1 MRKPLPLL
9 LTGLMLTGLAS
20 MTLAQTAPGPG
31 QGAANAIS
39 EAVQEGGN
47 PYRPP
52 SGGSTDPEEARRARC
67 EALKD
72 EFNATSKQRTYQ
84 SSGTAT
90 HNAQGRPIPKIER
103 DKSRKALQETYR
115 ANCT

>member
-1 MRKPLPLL
+1 MHKSLPLF
-9 LTGLMLTGLAS
+9 LTGLMVLGLAS
-20 MTLAQTAPGPG
+20 TALAQTAPG

-39 EAVQEGGN
+39 DAVQEGSN

-52 SGGSTDPEEARRARC
+52 SGGSTDPEEARRAKC

-72 EFNATSKQRTYQ
+72 EFNGTSKQRTYQ

-90 HNAQGRPIPKIER
+90 HNAQGRPVPKIER

>member
-1 MRKPLPLL
+1 MRKPLPLF
-9 LTGLMLTGLAS
+9 LTGLMVLGLAS
-20 MTLAQTAPGPG
+20 MAQAQTAPG

-39 EAVQEGGN
+39 DAVQEGSN

-52 SGGSTDPEEARRARC
+52 SGGSTDSEEAKRAKC
-67 EALKD
+67 EALKE
-72 EFNATSKQRTYQ
+72 EFNSTSKQRTYQ

-90 HNAQGRPIPKIER
+90 QNAQGRPIPKIER

>member
-1 MRKPLPLL
+1 MRKSLPLL
-9 LTGLMLTGLAS
+9 LTGLVTLGLA
-20 MTLAQTAPGPG
+20 TTCLAQTASG

-39 EAVQEGGN
+39 EAVQEGSN

-52 SGGSTDPEEARRARC
+52 AGGSTDPEEARRAKC

-72 EFNATSKQRTYQ
+72 EFNATSKQRSYQ
-84 SSGTAT
+84 SPGTAT
-90 HNAQGRPIPKIER
+90 QNAQGRPVPKIER